1 MFFNNN
7 YIPQRSSSEQCLA
20 TSAPPNV
27 GPSQILPFLYLG
39 SQEDVLSSKV
49 MQDHR
54 ITHVINVSM
63 TGQRAPFLDE
73 NDDEHFLR
81 IPVNDCLNAQLLP
94 YFDQAFTFIEKA
106 RLSNG
111 RVFIH
116 CLAGISRSPA
126 LAVAYIMRHLSLSV
140 DDAYRYIKARRS
152 HISPNFNFM
161 GQLSEYERI
170 LPSSTKKSTTMPTV
184 KCITVEAPLNDRRRY
199 FHLESSSNSSS
210 MKREHNN
217 DQPKFLSRPK
227 GFNFDLVNTRQVQSL
242 LSPSSG
248 IAKLSVESP
257 QPQHTSLPPKLLRPT
272 SITLKRSS
280 PTDESNHSSELINSS
295 CNNELNITNKRVK
308 TSPRSTDASPLFENN
323 DLINTF
329 FEGTS
334 SLSKSPRRS
343 NSTQSL
349 DLAIETTPSSNTNK
363 SRTNSLSS
371 SRELLV
377 S

>member
-1 MFFNNN
+1 M
-7 YIPQRSSSEQCLA
+7 PQRSSSEQCLA

-39 SQEDVLSSKV
+39 SQEDVLSTKV
-49 MQDHR
+49 MQDHH
-54 ITHVINVSM
+54 ITHVINVSIS
-63 TGQRAPFLDE
+63 GQRAPFLDE

-94 YFDQAFTFIEKA
+94 YFDQAFSFIEKA
-106 RLSNG
+106 RLNNG

-126 LAVAYIMRHLSLSV
+126 LAVAYIMRHLNLSV

-161 GQLSEYERI
+161 GQLSEYERS
-170 LPSSTKKSTTMPTV
+170 LPSSTKISTTTPIV
-184 KCITVEAPLNDRRRY
+184 KCITIEPPLNDRRR
-199 FHLESSSNSSS
+199 FIQVEGSSSL
-210 MKREHNN
+210 KREHNN
-217 DQPKFLSRPK
+217 DQPKILTRPK
-227 GFNFDLVNTRQVQSL
+227 GFNFDLVNTHRPQSL

-248 IAKLSVESP
+248 IANLSVESP
-257 QPQHTSLPPKLLRPT
+257 QPQHTSLPSKLLRPN

-280 PTDESNHSSELINSS
+280 PTDEFYQPSELINSR
-295 CNNELNITNKRVK
+295 CNNELNLTNKRVK
-308 TSPRSTDASPLFENN
+308 TLPRSTDTSPLFENN

-329 FEGTS
+329 FEETS
-334 SLSKSPRRS
+334 TVSKSPHRS

-349 DLAIETTPSSNTNK
+349 DLATESSSSPIIATTTTSNTNK